1 MQAMLFHCRGTILR
15 APTQKSTYKESRQ
28 DIIRLARLTRKP
40 GRRLRLQRWTFAAL
54 DGATQLRHHR
64 LVEKR
69 CAQCGA
75 AMTCKPEG
83 GCWCAELPKIP
94 MPADAEGCLCRNC
107 LLAKIEAL
115 QNPDEKKEA

>member
-1 MQAMLFHCRGTILR
+1 MSIWTARR
-15 APTQKSTYKESRQ
+15 NWV
-28 DIIRLARLTRKP
+28 IIRFMET
-40 GRRLRLQRWTFAAL
+40 
-54 DGATQLRHHR
+54 
-64 LVEKR
+64 R

-83 GCWCAELPKIP
+83 GCWCAELPHVP

-115 QNPDEKKEA
+115 QNPGKGKEA